1 MSFNKIIFLLLDM
14 KYFSKNKKLKI
25 LFVASEARPFMKV
38 GGLGEVM
45 YSLPKALRDL
55 GHDARV
61 MIPKYAS
68 IDSGKFVFNL
78 EQRDLKVVPATMDQ
92 AGLFVCNV
100 LRYDN
105 ENRETEAY
113 FLENQEYY
121 EKRANTYGYAD
132 DAVRWA
138 LLSRGA
144 LEFVRQSVWKPDV
157 IVASDWQTGLISNYI
172 HTIYKNDPALSKI
185 AILFSIHNLAY
196 QGMFDHHFVSD
207 MDFDSGQEEIPEFDN
222 PRLLK
227 LNFMRRGIMHAD
239 AINTVSSTYA
249 KEITTPEYGELL
261 NDLLKERRSRLFGI
275 LNGMNYEDYDPEKD
289 ANIKINY
296 GVKSIGLRKGNK
308 IVLQN
313 KFNLEEGENIP
324 VFGIISRLTDQK
336 GFGLFFDTARSLL
349 NNFNFQLVILGS
361 GDANFM
367 SFFQDLINEYPKRV
381 AGHFTYDE
389 TLPRFILAGADFILI
404 PSKFEPC
411 GLTQMEAMRYGAV
424 PIVRKTGGL
433 ADSVVDYDPE
443 KQTGTGFVFEQFDH
457 YAFFGTIV
465 RALETYKYSKP
476 LEGIQKRAMKA
487 DFSWTNSAKEYVELF
502 KKTISLHDQPIA

>member
-1 MSFNKIIFLLLDM
+1 
-14 KYFSKNKKLKI
+14 
-25 LFVASEARPFMKV
+25 MKV

-68 IDSGKFVFNL
+68 MDVEKFIFKSEL
-78 EQRDLKVVPATMDQ
+78 RELKIVSATADQ
-92 AGLFVCNV
+92 TGLFICNV

-105 ENRETEAY
+105 EKGATEAY
-113 FLENQEYY
+113 FLENEEYY
-121 EKRANTYGYAD
+121 EKRANTYGYSD

-138 LLSRGA
+138 LLSRGV
-144 LEFVRQSVWKPDV
+144 LEFLKQSVWKPDV
-157 IVASDWQTGLISNYI
+157 IVASDWQTGLIPNYL
-172 HTIYKNDPALSKI
+172 HTVYKDDPALSKI
-185 AILFSIHNLAY
+185 AVLFSIHNLSY

-227 LNFMRRGIMHAD
+227 LNFMRRGIMRAD
-239 AINTVSSTYA
+239 AINTVSPTYA
-249 KEITTPEYGELL
+249 REIIMPEYGELL
-261 NDLLKERRSRLFGI
+261 NDLLSERRSRLFGI
-275 LNGMNYEDYDPEKD
+275 LNGINYEDYDPGKD
-289 ANIKINY
+289 PNIKINY
-296 GVKSIGLRKGNK
+296 NVKNISRRKGNK
-308 IVLQN
+308 AILQN
-313 KFNLEEGENIP
+313 KFNLEEKEDVP
-324 VFGIISRLTDQK
+324 LLGIISRLTDQK

-349 NNFNFQLVILGS
+349 NNFNFQLMVLGS

-389 TLPRFILAGADFILI
+389 TLPRLILAGADSILI

-433 ADSVVDYDPE
+433 ADSVVDYDPRE
-443 KQTGTGFVFEQFDH
+443 QIGTGFVFEQFDH
-457 YAFFGTIV
+457 HAFYGTII
-465 RALETYKYSKP
+465 RALETYQYPKFW
-476 LEGIQKRAMKA
+476 EGIQKRAMKA

-502 KKTISLHDQPIA
+502 KKTISLHNQPIA

>member
-1 MSFNKIIFLLLDM
+1 
-14 KYFSKNKKLKI
+14 
-25 LFVASEARPFMKV
+25 MKV

-45 YSLPKALRDL
+45 YSLPRALRDL
-55 GHDARV
+55 GHDTRI

-68 IDSGKFVFNL
+68 MDVEKFIFKPEL
-78 EQRDLKVVPATMDQ
+78 RGLKVVPAAADQ
-92 AGLFVCNV
+92 AGLFICNV

-105 ENRETEAY
+105 EKGKTEAY
-113 FLENQEYY
+113 FLENKEYY

-138 LLSRGA
+138 LLSMGT
-144 LEFVRQSVWKPDV
+144 LEFIRQSVWKPDI
-157 IVASDWQTGLISNYI
+157 IVASDWQNGLIPNYI
-172 HTIYKNDPALSKI
+172 HTVYKDDSALSKI
-185 AILFSIHNLAY
+185 ATVFSIHNLAY

-207 MDFDSGQEEIPEFDN
+207 MDFDSGQEGIPEFDN

-239 AINTVSSTYA
+239 AINTVSPTYA
-249 KEITTPEYGELL
+249 NEITTPEYGELL
-261 NDLLKERRSRLFGI
+261 NDLLSERRSRLFGI
-275 LNGMNYEDYDPEKD
+275 LNGIDYDDYNPEKD
-289 ANIKINY
+289 PNIKINY
-296 GVKSIGLRKGNK
+296 NIKNISQRKGNK
-308 IVLQN
+308 AVLQN
-313 KFNLEEGENIP
+313 KFNLEEKENIP
-324 VFGIISRLTDQK
+324 LLGVISRLVDQK

-349 NNFNFQLVILGS
+349 NDFNFQLMVLGS

-367 SFFQDLINEYPKRV
+367 SFFQDLINEYPRRV

-389 TLPRFILAGADFILI
+389 TLPRLILAGADAVLI

-433 ADSVVDYDPE
+433 ADSVINYDPRE
-443 KQTGTGFVFEQFDH
+443 QTGTGFVFERFDQ
-457 YAFFGTIV
+457 YAFYGAIV
-465 RALETYKYSKP
+465 RALEAYQYPKIWES
-476 LEGIQKRAMKA
+476 IQKRAMKA

-502 KKTISLHDQPIA
+502 KKTILLHNQTTV

>member
-1 MSFNKIIFLLLDM
+1 
-14 KYFSKNKKLKI
+14 
-25 LFVASEARPFMKV
+25 MKV
-38 GGLGEVM
+38 GGLGEIM

-55 GHDARV
+55 GHDARI

-68 IDSGKFVFNL
+68 MDIDRIVFGSEISG
-78 EQRDLKVVPATMDQ
+78 LKIVTSNIEQ

-105 ENRETEAY
+105 ENGKTEAY

-138 LLSRGA
+138 LLSKGS
-144 LEFVRQSVWKPDV
+144 LEFIRQSAWKPDI
-157 IVASDWQTGLISNYI
+157 IVASDWQTGLIPNYI
-172 HTIYKNDPALSKI
+172 HTVYKDDPALSKI
-185 AILFSIHNLAY
+185 ATLFSIHNLAY
-196 QGMFDHHFVSD
+196 QGMLDHHFVSD
-207 MDFDSGQEEIPEFDN
+207 MDYDSGQEEIPEFDN

-227 LNFMRRGIMHAD
+227 LNFMRRGIMYAD

-249 KEITTPEYGELL
+249 NEITTPEYGELL

-275 LNGMNYEDYDPEKD
+275 LNGINNDDYNSEKD
-289 ANIKINY
+289 PNIQINY
-296 GVKSIGLRKGNK
+296 NVKNISRRKGNK
-308 IVLQN
+308 AVLQN
-313 KFNLEEGENIP
+313 KFNLEEKEDIP
-324 VFGIISRLTDQK
+324 LFGIISRLTDQK
-336 GFGLFFDTARSLL
+336 GFGLLFDTARSLL
-349 NNFNFQLVILGS
+349 NNFNFQLVVLGS
-361 GDANFM
+361 GDANFV
-367 SFFQDLINEYPKRV
+367 SFFQDLANEYPRRV

-389 TLPRFILAGADFILI
+389 TLPRLILAGADSILI

-433 ADSVVDYDPE
+433 ADSVIDYNPRE
-443 KQTGTGFVFEQFDH
+443 QTGTGFVFEQFDH
-457 YAFFGTIV
+457 HAFYGAIV
-465 RALETYKYSKP
+465 RALETYQYPKFW
-476 LEGIQKRAMKA
+476 EGIQKRAMRA

-502 KKTISLHDQPIA
+502 QKVILSHNQSVA

>member
-1 MSFNKIIFLLLDM
+1 
-14 KYFSKNKKLKI
+14 
-25 LFVASEARPFMKV
+25 
-38 GGLGEVM
+38 M
-45 YSLPKALRDL
+45 YSLPRALRDL
-55 GHDARV
+55 GHDARM

-68 IDSGKFVFNL
+68 MDAEKFVFKL
-78 EQRDLKVVPATMDQ
+78 ELQGLKVVSAATDQ

-105 ENRETEAY
+105 ENGTSEAY

-121 EKRANTYGYAD
+121 EKRANIYGYAD

-138 LLSRGA
+138 LLSKGT
-144 LEFVRQSVWKPDV
+144 LEFLKQSVWKPDI

-172 HTIYKNDPALSKI
+172 HTVYKDDPALSRI
-185 AILFSIHNLAY
+185 PILFSIHNLAY
-196 QGMFDHHFVSD
+196 QGMIDHHFVSD
-207 MDFDSGQEEIPEFDN
+207 MDFDSGQEEIPDFDN

-239 AINTVSSTYA
+239 AINTVSPTYA
-249 KEITTPEYGELL
+249 REITTPEYGELL

-275 LNGMNYEDYDPEKD
+275 LNGINYDDYNPEKD
-289 ANIKINY
+289 SNIKINY
-296 GVKSIGLRKGNK
+296 NVKNISQRKGNK
-308 IVLQN
+308 AVLQN
-313 KFNLEEGENIP
+313 KFNLEEREDIP
-324 VFGIISRLTDQK
+324 LFGVISRLTDQK

-349 NNFNFQLVILGS
+349 NNFNFQLMVLGS

-389 TLPRFILAGADFILI
+389 TLPRLILAGAYSIWI

-411 GLTQMEAMRYGAV
+411 GLTQMEAMRYGAA

-433 ADSVVDYDPE
+433 ADSVIDYSSRE
-443 KQTGTGFVFEQFDH
+443 QTGTGFIFEQFDH
-457 YAFFGTIV
+457 HAFYGAIV
-465 RALETYKYSKP
+465 RALEPYKDPKFW
-476 LEGIQKRAMKA
+476 EGIQKRAMNA

-502 KKTISLHDQPIA
+502 KKTILLHNQTIV